1 MEIRERLA
9 FVDGHSLPLVSDGAG
24 RVTAWL
30 FAGGL
35 ASASV
40 ARAMD
45 DSGVPTVGWGDVS
58 VTARAADAGIV
69 RCALDKMDPALTA
82 GCRRPAS
89 GVRRPA
95 CDVWRGRGDR

>member
-1 MEIRERLA
+1 
-9 FVDGHSLPLVSDGAG
+9 
-24 RVTAWL
+24 
-30 FAGGL
+30 
-35 ASASV
+35 
-40 ARAMD
+40 MD

-89 GVRRPA
+89 GVRRATCGADGAIVDPA
-95 CDVWRGRGDR
+95 RLWGVLL